1 MPENVEGALDD
12 GNRMTP
18 IKDKRVPN
26 VVASHFKSPGRRGSN
41 NSMMGVSQDDFS
53 KSNINSIKK
62 KKKQVELTESYSN
75 GYSSN

>member
-12 GNRMTP
+12 GNNMTP
-18 IKDKRVPN
+18 IKDGRVPN
-26 VVASHFKSPGRRGSN
+26 VVASHFKSPGRRGSK
-41 NSMMGVSQDDFS
+41 SSAVSQDDFS

-62 KKKQVELTESYSN
+62 RKKQVELTESYSN